1 MDKSTNKQQDKHI
14 GLYDSFVAK
23 AHEVFVDGRDK
34 TREAMQAAIEKAREQ
49 MTALGELSSEQG
61 KQFQRY
67 MQRDLEQIARY
78 FRDVGE
84 EAKDQLQPARMSAG
98 ALATMSVLLHK
109 CSDAL
114 LQLSIKAEAAITYRA
129 GELTSAGTL
138 TCTQCALTR
147 EFSTTSYIQRCPSC
161 HNDTFMKSH

>member
-1 MDKSTNKQQDKHI
+1 MDKSTNKQQDKHV

-34 TREAMQAAIEKAREQ
+34 TREAMQSAIEKAREQ
-49 MTALGELSSEQG
+49 MTTLGELSSEQG

-84 EAKDQLQPARMSAG
+84 EAKDQLQPARMGAG
-98 ALATMSVLLHK
+98 ALALGSAAGVKT
-109 CSDAL
+109 
-114 LQLSIKAEAAITYRA
+114 LSARRKPNADYFYDSE
-129 GELTSAGTL
+129 
-138 TCTQCALTR
+138 
-147 EFSTTSYIQRCPSC
+147 
-161 HNDTFMKSH
+161 N

>member
-1 MDKSTNKQQDKHI
+1 MDKSTNKQQDKHV

-34 TREAMQAAIEKAREQ
+34 TREAMQSAIEKAREQ
-49 MTALGELSSEQG
+49 MTTLGELSSEQG

-129 GELTSAGTL
+129 CELTSAGTL

-147 EFSTTSYIQRCPSC
+147 EFSTTSSIQRCPSC

>member
-1 MDKSTNKQQDKHI
+1 MDKSTNKQQDKHV

-49 MTALGELSSEQG
+49 MTTLGELSSEQG

-114 LQLSIKAEAAITYRA
+114 LQLSIKAAAITYRA